1 MGEKCSLCNMEV
13 SSLAIHKKLNHKNM
27 KTSSVSVLV
36 SMLRGTKFAWYEY
49 FFSNGFGSGHP
60 FFLLLYIYL
69 IFLSFIF
76 TL

>member
-36 SMLRGTKFAWYEY
+36 SMSRGTKFAWYEY
-49 FFSNGFGSGHP
+49 FFVSVGFGSGP
-60 FFLLLYIYL
+60 EFILFCYLTYI
-69 IFLSFIF
+69 
-76 TL
+76 